1 VNSAEQKEEKKVVLV
16 VDDAPANIHV
26 VNEILHH
33 SYRVRI
39 ATNGAKALEL
49 AVGTPA
55 PDLILLDVVMP
66 GMDGYEVCTRL
77 KADPVTRDIP
87 VIFLTGRTEITDETR
102 GFEVGAVDYIHKPF
116 SPAVVAARVHT
127 HLVLRAMREELARQL
142 QTIRGELETARKIQL
157 SILPR
162 EIPKFSGLDIA
173 ARYIPMT
180 SVAGDFYDF
189 IVVDENRIGILVADV
204 SGHGISAALIASMLK
219 IAFAAQAPHACDPV
233 RVLSGLN
240 EILCGKFEG
249 HYVTAAY
256 VLIDT
261 QAGTMRY
268 AGAGHPPLVVRE
280 KVAGKTHAVAENGLF
295 LGYFPEAEY
304 SAVEIPFREGDS
316 VVLYTDGIS
325 EMMDPSHEQFG
336 EKRLTLFLEEHYDLP
351 ASQFA
356 DSLLDRLSLWSGRAS
371 GEDPDDDVTLLAV
384 RFQGDDEKRA
394 GI

>member
-1 VNSAEQKEEKKVVLV
+1 
-16 VDDAPANIHV
+16 
-26 VNEILHH
+26 
-33 SYRVRI
+33 
-39 ATNGAKALEL
+39 
-49 AVGTPA
+49 
-55 PDLILLDVVMP
+55 
-66 GMDGYEVCTRL
+66 L

-87 VIFLTGRTEITDETR
+87 VIFLTGQTEITDETR

-116 SPAVVAARVHT
+116 SPAVVAARVQT
-127 HLVLRAMREELARQL
+127 HLALRETREQLARQL

-162 EIPKFSGLDIA
+162 EIPEFAGLDIA

-180 SVAGDFYDF
+180 SVACDFYDF
-189 IVVDENRIGILVADV
+189 IVVDESRIGILVADV

-219 IAFAAQAPHACDPV
+219 IAFAAQSANACDPV

-256 VLIDT
+256 ALIDT
-261 QAGTMRY
+261 EAGTLRY
-268 AGAGHPPLVVRE
+268 AGAGHPPLVVWE
-280 KVAGKTHAVAENGLF
+280 KASGQTHCVAENGLF

-304 SAVEIPFREGDS
+304 SATEIRFREGDS

-325 EMMDPSHEQFG
+325 EMMDPSQEQFG
-336 EKRLTLFLEEHYDLP
+336 EKRLKLFLNENHTLT

-371 GEDPDDDVTLLAV
+371 GEDPEDDVTLLAV
-384 RFQGDDEKRA
+384 HFQDGDER
-394 GI
+394 IET